1 MGSTPN
7 NSIPG
12 STDELTP
19 EWFSGILDADVS
31 AVELVDAH
39 TGTTGRAKVRL
50 TSTADIPETVFLKL
64 QPFTPEQREFMAM
77 VGMGVSEAR
86 LYAQAGDDLPV
97 RVPRVWH
104 ADYDETDNSF
114 IMVLEDLDA
123 TGCRFTSAEDDD
135 VLDIAN
141 SVMDELAVLHATYWA
156 SDLSWLKAPAGMR
169 NNKDGAK
176 VASRAAGFMQSAV
189 DQFADE
195 LPPAFRELGEFYIE
209 RFGDI
214 NTLYR
219 EGVRTLVHGDTHIGN
234 MFIDSDGRLGF
245 YDWAVTS
252 ALPGM
257 RDIAYFLTNSIPTEL
272 RRAEERALIARYCA
286 GLAERGVEFD
296 PASAWEDYRLFAIYS
311 WSGCTSTASV
321 GSRWQPFEIAHTA
334 MVRTTS
340 AIDDLDSLGLLTE
353 RLGAG

>member
-169 NNKDGAK
+169 NNKDGSIAR
-176 VASRAAGFMQSAV
+176 AS
-189 DQFADE
+189 
-195 LPPAFRELGEFYIE
+195 
-209 RFGDI
+209 
-214 NTLYR
+214 
-219 EGVRTLVHGDTHIGN
+219 
-234 MFIDSDGRLGF
+234 GR
-245 YDWAVTS
+245 WSTATPTS
-252 ALPGM
+252 ATCSST
-257 RDIAYFLTNSIPTEL
+257 LT
-272 RRAEERALIARYCA
+272 A
-286 GLAERGVEFD
+286 G
-296 PASAWEDYRLFAIYS
+296 
-311 WSGCTSTASV
+311 SGSTT
-321 GSRWQPFEIAHTA
+321 GP
-334 MVRTTS
+334 
-340 AIDDLDSLGLLTE
+340 
-353 RLGAG
+353 